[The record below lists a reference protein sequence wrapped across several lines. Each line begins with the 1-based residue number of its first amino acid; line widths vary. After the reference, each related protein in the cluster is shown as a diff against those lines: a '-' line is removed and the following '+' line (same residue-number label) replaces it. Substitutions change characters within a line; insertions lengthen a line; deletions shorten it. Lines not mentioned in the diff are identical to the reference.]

1 MDRRDF
7 FKNASIASLG
17 LIFASAV
24 ASVLIKEQ
32 SARRMY
38 GIIVPKRRRSSQV
51 QCGEGLWAYVQK
63 NGVTKFYP
71 PGTVDMNDILMGP
84 SKYQAVYRTG
94 KIGME
99 ALNKALD
106 RNQMTWLKLQVA
118 LENEK
123 N

>member
-1 MDRRDF
+1 MDRRNF
-7 FKNASIASLG
+7 FKKASVASLG
-17 LIFASAV
+17 LIFTPAV
-24 ASVLIKEQ
+24 VKVLAEAEAEEIL
-32 SARRMY
+32 
-38 GIIVPKRRRSSQV
+38 QV
-51 QCGEGLWAYVQK
+51 KCGEGLWAYVQK
-63 NGVTKFYP
+63 NGITKFYP
-71 PGTVDMNDILMGP
+71 PGTVDMNDIFMGP
-84 SKYQAVYRTG
+84 SKYQVVCRTG

>member
-7 FKNASIASLG
+7 FKKTSITSLG
-17 LIFASAV
+17 LIFAPAV

-32 SARRMY
+32 SARKMY

-63 NGVTKFYP
+63 NGITKFYL
-71 PGTVDMNDILMGP
+71 PGTVDMNDIFMGP
-84 SKYQAVYRTG
+84 SKYQAVCRTG

-99 ALNKALD
+99 TLTKAMD
-106 RNQMTWLKLQVA
+106 HNQMFWLKLQAA